1 MIQQDRS
8 EIKDVVI
15 PFGHK
20 DMLAAVRPL
29 AIYKFIV
36 V

>member
-8 EIKDVVI
+8 EIQDVVA

-20 DMLAAVRPL
+20 DTLAAVRL
-29 AIYKFIV
+29 LTIYKFIV
-36 V
+36 E